1 MDLITANQPIPSD
14 CLLSTTTTT
23 TELPPT
29 FSSSPHIISDS
40 EIQQPQSFPRNLVK
54 MHDGGGLAG
63 PNNLLSF
70 KFQWTINDFATLV
83 RS

>member
-40 EIQQPQSFPRNLVK
+40 EIQQPQSFPRTLVK

-70 KFQWTINDFATLV
+70 KFQWSINDFATLV